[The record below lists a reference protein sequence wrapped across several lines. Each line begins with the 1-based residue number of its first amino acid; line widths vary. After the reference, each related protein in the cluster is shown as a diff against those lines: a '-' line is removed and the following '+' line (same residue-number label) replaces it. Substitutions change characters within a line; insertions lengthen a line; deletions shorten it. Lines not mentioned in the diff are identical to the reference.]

1 MYLIDTD
8 ICSYYLR
15 GRYGL
20 PERFERAGFERLH
33 VSRVT
38 IAELLVLAHK
48 NPRSRVNH
56 DSIETLG
63 RTLVLLELDEPAW
76 AMFSV
81 TKARLE
87 LAGHPIMNFDIL
99 LASVAMT
106 RDLTLVT
113 NNEAHY
119 RPIGVRMENWVAGL
133 T

>member
-1 MYLIDTD
+1 M
-8 ICSYYLR
+8 
-15 GRYGL
+15 
-20 PERFERAGFERLH
+20 
-33 VSRVT
+33 
-38 IAELLVLAHK
+38 LAHK
-48 NPRSRVNH
+48 NPRSRVNQE
-56 DSIETLG
+56 SIETLG

-76 AMFSV
+76 SMFSV

-133 T
+133 V